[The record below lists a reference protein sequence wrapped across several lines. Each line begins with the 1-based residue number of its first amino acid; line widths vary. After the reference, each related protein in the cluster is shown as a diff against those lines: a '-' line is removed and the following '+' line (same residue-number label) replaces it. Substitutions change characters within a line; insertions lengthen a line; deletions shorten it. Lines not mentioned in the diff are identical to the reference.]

1 MGFLAH
7 PYLGFWILQHLCVL
21 DSSNPSGSQPTVSY
35 YGNKV
40 WNWLNYNILLHVEHH
55 DFSKIPWHLA
65 GTMREIAPEYY
76 DGLKH
81 SDSIIE
87 LMEFWIFSKGK
98 KMDFC
103 CEHLF
108 GMD

>member
-40 WNWLNYNILLHVEHH
+40 WNWLNYYILLHVEHH